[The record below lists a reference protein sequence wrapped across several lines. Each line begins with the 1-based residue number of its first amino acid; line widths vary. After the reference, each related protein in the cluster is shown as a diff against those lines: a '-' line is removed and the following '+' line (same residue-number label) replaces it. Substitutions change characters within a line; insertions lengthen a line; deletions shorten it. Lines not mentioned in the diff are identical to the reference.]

1 MKINDKNKKEFFL
14 KQKIFLY
21 LYKSKQYL
29 NNKWFFIKKKIK
41 SFIDSI
47 YFYFISFN
55 NSLCLTEYLP

>member
-29 NNKWFFIKKKIK
+29 NNKWFFIKKKNK
-41 SFIDSI
+41 K
-47 YFYFISFN
+47 FYRF
-55 NSLCLTEYLP
+55 YLFLFHFF